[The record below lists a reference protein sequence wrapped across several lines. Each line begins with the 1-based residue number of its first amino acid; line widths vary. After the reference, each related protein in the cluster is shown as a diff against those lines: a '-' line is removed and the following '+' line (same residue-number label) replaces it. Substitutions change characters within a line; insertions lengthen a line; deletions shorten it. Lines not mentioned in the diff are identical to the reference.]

1 MPEAS
6 RRCHLA
12 DAFRRATTGLPTTQP
27 GREHG
32 SKIVLDP
39 GMHSGVDTCCVI
51 VCENPKRSLR
61 AGTLSNAAGVSTDT
75 LRHYERL
82 GLLKKPPRTQGGYRA
97 YPPESL
103 DRVLLIR
110 NALASG
116 FTLKELATI
125 LRVRDGG
132 GAPCRKVALLAHEKL
147 DQLSAQ
153 IAHLVRLRDSLK
165 RTVDEWD
172 RRLKKTPPH
181 DRAHL
186 LESLSCT
193 AVQHAVNL
201 HGGEDE
207 NTSLSRVSRTSGFGL
222 RSKRNIVSDAQTAR
236 GV

>member
-1 MPEAS
+1 M
-6 RRCHLA
+6 
-12 DAFRRATTGLPTTQP
+12 
-27 GREHG
+27 
-32 SKIVLDP
+32 LDP
-39 GMHSGVDTCCVI
+39 GMHSGVDTCRMSAG
-51 VCENPKRSLR
+51 ENPKQCFR
-61 AGTLSNAAGVSTDT
+61 AGTLSDAAGVSTDT

-110 NALASG
+110 NALACG
-116 FTLKELATI
+116 FTLKELATV

-132 GAPCRKVALLAHEKL
+132 GSPCRNVASLAREKVNT
-147 DQLSAQ
+147 LSAQ

-172 RRLKKTPPH
+172 RRLEKTPKH

-193 AVQHAVNL
+193 ATQHADDSN
-201 HGGEDE
+201 GGEDE
-207 NTSLSRVSRTSGFGL
+207 STGISRVTRTSGFGL
-222 RSKRNIVSDAQTAR
+222 RSKRNIVPNAQTAR
-236 GV
+236 GG